1 MTGSVR
7 KQSTVS
13 CTSFYRQIRPVGTH
27 SPAHLQSTPWRMRVK
42 CGEDMEALFVSYGVE
57 WLNLLVRWLHL
68 ITGIAWIGASFYFV
82 WLDNSIRPPKPGSEL
97 ANKGVSGELWAVHGG
112 GFYNPQKYLVAPKEL
127 PPELHWFKWEAYATW
142 LSGFAMLF
150 IVYYFNAS
158 AMMID
163 KSVADLSSWQAI
175 GVGLGTLVVGWI
187 VYDLL
192 CRSPLGKREG
202 LLGIVMF
209 VFIVAASY
217 ALTHLLSGRAAYI
230 HVGAM
235 IGTMMV
241 GNVLMVIIPGQR
253 KLVEAM
259 KVGQSPDPVYGKR
272 AKQRSVHN
280 NYFTLPVLF
289 IMISNHY
296 AMTYT
301 HAYSWLVLAAIM
313 AAGVLIRHFFN
324 LRHAGRVSVAY
335 PLAGVALL
343 VAVAI
348 AIAPHPAPKAAAAP
362 GADTATISAVDFA
375 KVQEVIAQRCVNCH
389 SAKPTFEGFATAPAG
404 MMLQTPELIRQH
416 AARVYQRTV
425 QTKDMPLGNLTHM
438 TDDERKLVGAWF
450 EAGAK

>member
-1 MTGSVR
+1 
-7 KQSTVS
+7 
-13 CTSFYRQIRPVGTH
+13 
-27 SPAHLQSTPWRMRVK
+27 MRIK
-42 CGEDMEALFVSYGVE
+42 RGEDMEALFVSYGVE

-82 WLDNSIRPPKPGSEL
+82 WLDNSIRPPKPGSDL
-97 ANKGVSGELWAVHGG
+97 AKKGVSGELWAVHGG
-112 GFYNPQKYLVAPKEL
+112 GFYNPQKYLVAPQEL
-127 PPELHWFKWEAYATW
+127 PEELHWFKWEAYATW

-175 GVGLGTLVVGWI
+175 GIGLGTLVVGWT
-187 VYDLL
+187 VYDVL
-192 CRSPLGKREG
+192 CRSPLGKRDG
-202 LLGIVMF
+202 LLGIIMF
-209 VFIVAASY
+209 LFIVGAAWV
-217 ALTHLLSGRAAYI
+217 LTHLLSGRAAYI

-235 IGTMMV
+235 IGTIMV

-259 KVGQSPDPVYGKR
+259 KAGKSPDPIYGKR
-272 AKQRSVHN
+272 GKQRSVHN

-324 LRHAGRVSVAY
+324 LRHAGKVSIGY
-335 PLAGVALL
+335 PIAGVALL
-343 VAVAI
+343 LAVAI
-348 AIAPHPAPKAAAAP
+348 AIAPRPAPKPAATAPVAAADAAVAPAAAAGP
-362 GADTATISAVDFA
+362 SEFER
-375 KVQEVIAQRCVNCH
+375 VQTVITQRCVSCH
-389 SAKPTFEGFATAPAG
+389 AAQPTQPGFATAPSG
-404 MMLQTPELIRQH
+404 MMLQTPDLIRQH
-416 AARVYQRTV
+416 AAKVYQRAV
-425 QTKDMPLGNLTHM
+425 QTKDMPLGNMTHM
-438 TDDERKLVGAWF
+438 TDEERALIGAWF
-450 EAGAK
+450 EGGAK

>member
-1 MTGSVR
+1 
-7 KQSTVS
+7 
-13 CTSFYRQIRPVGTH
+13 
-27 SPAHLQSTPWRMRVK
+27 MRIK
-42 CGEDMEALFVSYGVE
+42 RGEDMEALFVSYGVE
-57 WLNLLVRWLHL
+57 WLNLLVRWFHL

-82 WLDNSIRPPKPGSEL
+82 WLDNSIRPPKPGSDL
-97 ANKGVSGELWAVHGG
+97 AKKGVSGELWAVHGG
-112 GFYNPQKYLVAPKEL
+112 GFYNPQKYLVAPQEL
-127 PPELHWFKWEAYATW
+127 PEELHWFKWEAYATW

-175 GVGLGTLVVGWI
+175 GVGLGTLLVGWV

-209 VFIVAASY
+209 VFIVGATY
-217 ALTHLLSGRAAYI
+217 VLTHLLSGRAAYI

-235 IGTMMV
+235 IGTIMV

-259 KVGQSPDPVYGKR
+259 KAGKSPDPIYGKR
-272 AKQRSVHN
+272 GKQRSVHN

-324 LRHAGRVSVAY
+324 LRHAGKVSLAY
-335 PLAGVALL
+335 PIAGVLLL

-348 AIAPHPAPKAAAAP
+348 AIAPRPIPKPVVAAVTAPAVAATTT
-362 GADTATISAVDFA
+362 TATVASPAAVAATTASDFEH
-375 KVQEVIAQRCVNCH
+375 VQNVIMQRCASCH
-389 SAKPTFEGFATAPAG
+389 SAQPTQAGFATAPAG

-416 AARVYQRTV
+416 ATKVYQRVV
-425 QTKDMPLGNLTHM
+425 QTKDMPLGNMTHM
-438 TDDERKLVGAWF
+438 TDEERALIGTWF
-450 EAGAK
+450 ESGAK

>member
-1 MTGSVR
+1 
-7 KQSTVS
+7 
-13 CTSFYRQIRPVGTH
+13 
-27 SPAHLQSTPWRMRVK
+27 
-42 CGEDMEALFVSYGVE
+42 MEAFLLAYGTE
-57 WLNLLVRWLHL
+57 WLNLIVRWLHL

-82 WLDNSIRPPKPGSEL
+82 WLDNNIRPPKPGSEL

-112 GFYNPQKYLVAPKEL
+112 GFYNPQKYLIAPKEL
-127 PPELHWFKWEAYATW
+127 PEELHWFKWEAYVTW

-163 KSVADLSSWQAI
+163 KSVADLTSWQAI
-175 GVGLGTLVVGWI
+175 GIGLGTLLVGWT

-202 LLGIVMF
+202 LLGIIMF
-209 VFIVAASY
+209 VFIVATAFVLSKF
-217 ALTHLLSGRAAYI
+217 LSGRAAYI

-241 GNVLMVIIPGQR
+241 GNVLMLIIPGQR

-259 KVGQSPDPVYGKR
+259 QQGKSPDPIHGQK

-296 AMTYT
+296 AMTYN
-301 HAYSWLVLAAIM
+301 HEYNWLVLATIM

-324 LRHAGRVSVAY
+324 LRHKGITNWAY
-335 PLAGVALL
+335 PSAGVALL
-343 VAVAI
+343 LAVAI
-348 AIAPHPAPKAAAAP
+348 AIAPKPPAKVAAP
-362 GADTATISAVDFA
+362 DPALSAAEAEKAQFT
-375 KVQEVIAQRCVNCH
+375 KVQGIIQQRCASCH
-389 SAKPTFEGFATAPAG
+389 SAAPTQPGFATAPAG
-404 MMLQTPELIRQH
+404 IKLDTPELIKQN
-416 AARVYQRTV
+416 AVKVNMQAV
-425 QTKDMPLGNLTHM
+425 QLKAMPIGNM
-438 TDDERKLVGAWF
+438 TQMTEEERAVVGAWF
-450 EAGAK
+450 QAGAK